1 VTQGV
6 PRRLARQEAGYGNP
20 AYGEG
25 GGKWTG
31 TPGPAIPGAG
41 NWVAKTGT
49 I

>member
-1 VTQGV
+1 MTQGV